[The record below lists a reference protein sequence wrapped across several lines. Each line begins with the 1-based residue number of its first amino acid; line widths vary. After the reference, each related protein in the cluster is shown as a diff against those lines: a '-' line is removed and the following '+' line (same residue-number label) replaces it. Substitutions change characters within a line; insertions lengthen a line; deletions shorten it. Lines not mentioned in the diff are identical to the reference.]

1 MTSEQLYTCTALYE
15 MRELAL
21 DELGDARQ
29 RQKSVRWR
37 TDLLSTKGHAR
48 PLISETI
55 RVFLNRRPSM
65 KPVALKMICA
75 LALVIGGFLAAGPV
89 MADKPS
95 WSGAGKGGK
104 DERIDRRDEQ
114 RDERRDDGESS

>member
-1 MTSEQLYTCTALYE
+1 
-15 MRELAL
+15 
-21 DELGDARQ
+21 
-29 RQKSVRWR
+29 
-37 TDLLSTKGHAR
+37 
-48 PLISETI
+48 
-55 RVFLNRRPSM
+55 M